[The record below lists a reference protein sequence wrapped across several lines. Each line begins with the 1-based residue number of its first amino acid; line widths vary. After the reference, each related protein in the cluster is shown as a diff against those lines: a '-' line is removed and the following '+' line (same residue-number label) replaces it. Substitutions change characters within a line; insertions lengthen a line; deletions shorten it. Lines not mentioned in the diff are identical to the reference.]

1 MAVPEQIRK
10 QSEAVARLYED
21 LNPESP
27 ASEEVEQTQ
36 EESSVVDAADNDEES
51 DQQPESNERGQSGT
65 NDETAYEH
73 RYRTLQGM
81 YNADTARLRAENQ
94 QLNERLNSM
103 EELLSSMSTQSTVS
117 SEQPAEVTKLIT
129 DNDLEEYGDSIDVMR
144 RVTRE
149 EVSSVSQKIADM
161 ERMLQQL
168 QTSVVPRVEQVAHRQ
183 AASAEQAFWSDL
195 TRAVPAW
202 KEINDNPQFHEWL
215 LEVDPLSGMSR
226 QDYLASAQQ
235 NLDANRVAAF
245 FSTWESQNGQ
255 ASAQPNRTAS
265 DELQKQVAPGKGR
278 SGGSAAQGSNVKTY
292 SPADIKKF
300 FDDVRKGV
308 YKGREAERDKIE
320 RDIFAAQGEGR
331 IVMNG

>member
-21 LNPESP
+21 LNPEEPSTEEGQVQE
-27 ASEEVEQTQ
+27 EEV
-36 EESSVVDAADNDEES
+36 VAVADNDEGSGETSEVVEHKPS
-51 DQQPESNERGQSGT
+51 DTNE
-65 NDETAYEH
+65 EAAYEH

-94 QLNERLNSM
+94 QLNERLNSL
-103 EELLSSMSTQSTVS
+103 EQLLSTMSEPQQQETPV
-117 SEQPAEVTKLIT
+117 EVTKLIT

-168 QTSVVPRVEQVAHRQ
+168 QTSVVPRVEQVASRQ
-183 AASAEQAFWSDL
+183 AASAEQTFWSDL
-195 TRAVPAW
+195 TRLAPSW
-202 KEINDNPQFHEWL
+202 KETNDNPQFHEWL

-226 QDYLASAQQ
+226 QDHLVNAQQ

-245 FSTWESQNGQ
+245 FSAWESQTGQ
-255 ASAQPNRTAS
+255 ASAQPTRTVS

-278 SGGSAAQGSNVKTY
+278 SSGSAPQGQTAKTY
-292 SPADIKKF
+292 TPTDIKKF
-300 FDDVRKGV
+300 FEDVRTGK
-308 YKGREAERDKIE
+308 YKGREAERDKLE
-320 RDIFAAQGEGR
+320 RDIFTAQSEGR